1 MEANLEEVIRSSK
14 AILHGGRYA
23 YLKASAQT
31 DLADHFLIARD
42 GDETTVVT
50 EERYLPGVAFEEEV
64 KWFRLVEIRV
74 SLPFLAKG
82 FIATVTRALADRDLN
97 VLVVSTFS
105 KDYFLIREEAV
116 DEATAA
122 LRTLGFPL
130 SVEE

>member
-1 MEANLEEVIRSSK
+1 MEPDLEEVIRSSQ
-14 AILHGGRYA
+14 AILRKGRYA

-31 DLADHFLIARD
+31 DLADHFLIAQD

-50 EERYLPGVAFEEEV
+50 EERHLSSIMVEEEV

-74 SLPFLAKG
+74 SQPFLAKG
-82 FIATVTRALADRDLN
+82 FIAAVTRALADHGLN

-105 KDYFLIREEAV
+105 KDYFLIREEAA
-116 DEATAA
+116 DEAAAA
-122 LRTLGFPL
+122 LRELAFPL